1 MPRSPVRSRHR
12 LPATAG
18 LALASLLAAW
28 TFASH
33 AQTAG
38 VPVLAPG
45 NLPAHVLN
53 LSAEAST
60 ELVRD
65 TLNVAFSTT
74 REGTDAAAVQAA
86 LKQSLDAA
94 LNEARRVARPG
105 QIEVQTGAFSLHP
118 RYGRN
123 AGITGWQGTV
133 ELLVHGKDVAGISQL
148 AGRIQTLSIARVG
161 YTLSRQ
167 AQEKVES
174 EVAAQAIARFRGQAE
189 AHARAFGYSGY
200 SIREVAV
207 NTGGAAQQAPMP
219 RMAMRAS
226 AEKMA
231 DDALP
236 IEAGKATVTASVT
249 GSVVMHK

>member
-1 MPRSPVRSRHR
+1 MWP
-12 LPATAG
+12 L
-18 LALASLLAAW
+18 
-28 TFASH
+28 ASH
-33 AQTAG
+33 AQAAG
-38 VPVLAPG
+38 APTPG
-45 NLPAHVLN
+45 LSSTPAHVLN

-74 REGTDAAAVQAA
+74 REGPDAAAVQSA
-86 LKQSLDAA
+86 LKQALDAA
-94 LNEARRVARPG
+94 LNEARRVARSG

-133 ELLVHGKDVAGISQL
+133 ELLVQGKDVAGISQL

-161 YTLSRQ
+161 YTLSRE

-174 EVAAQAIARFRGQAE
+174 DVAAQAIARFRVQAE
-189 AHARAFGYSGY
+189 AYARAFGYSGY

-207 NTGGAAQQAPMP
+207 NTGGAAQPVPMP

-231 DDALP
+231 DEALP
-236 IEAGKATVTASVT
+236 TEAGKATVTASVT
-249 GSVVMHK
+249 GSVVMQR